1 MVIDKLIGQET
12 PEGDGV
18 VVTRL
23 FPTHQIMN
31 HDPFVLFDHFTL
43 KEGSGFPNHPHRG
56 FEAITYIFEGG
67 MNHKDNLGNDKF
79 VSQGGAQVFCAG
91 SGLIHSEMPA
101 KKGTTS
107 GIQLWINLAKREKGI
122 SPTYQFFEKEDLPS
136 YSENGVEVID
146 IVGSNSPVFLNTQIT
161 YQHLKFGKETQ
172 KSVMIQ
178 NNSNA
183 IIYIVSG
190 EFQINKQNI
199 LAGESLL
206 INSHKSSQLSI
217 TTQKNGCVMF
227 CSGTPHKE
235 PIHQHG
241 PYVD

>member
-1 MVIDKLIGQET
+1 MVIEKLIGQET

-43 KEGSGFPNHPHRG
+43 KEGTGFPNHPHRG
-56 FEAITYIFEGG
+56 FEAITYVFEGG

-101 KKGTTS
+101 NKGTTS
-107 GIQLWINLAKREKGI
+107 GIQLWVNLAKKEKGI
-122 SPTYQFFEKEDLPS
+122 SPTYQFFDKEDLPS
-136 YSENGVEVID
+136 YSENGVEVTD
-146 IVGSNSPVFLNTQIT
+146 IVGSNSPVFLNTEIS
-161 YQHLKFGKETQ
+161 YQHLRFSKDAQ
-172 KSVMIQ
+172 KPIMIQ
-178 NNSNA
+178 KDTNA

-190 EFQINKQNI
+190 EFHINNQHT

-206 INSHKSSQLSI
+206 ISSQEESQLDITAKSI
-217 TTQKNGCVMF
+217 GSIVV
-227 CSGTPHKE
+227 CSGIPHKE
-235 PIHQHG
+235 PIYQHG

>member
-43 KEGSGFPNHPHRG
+43 KEGTGFPNHPHRG
-56 FEAITYIFEGG
+56 FEAITYVFEGG

-91 SGLIHSEMPA
+91 RGLIHSEMPA

-107 GIQLWINLAKREKGI
+107 GIQLWINLAKKEKDI
-122 SPTYQFFEKEDLPS
+122 SPTYQYFEKEDLPS
-136 YSENGVEVID
+136 YSENGVEVTD
-146 IVGSNSPVFLNTQIT
+146 IVGSNSPVFLNTEIT
-161 YQHLKFGKETQ
+161 YQHLKFSKDAQ
-172 KSVMIQ
+172 KPITIQ
-178 NNSNA
+178 KDSNA

-190 EFQINKQNI
+190 EFQINNLDALQ
-199 LAGESLL
+199 GESFL
-206 INSHKSSQLSI
+206 ISTQEDSI
-217 TTQKNGCVMF
+217 LNINVFLEGSLVI
-227 CSGTPHKE
+227 CSGMPHGE

>member
-43 KEGSGFPNHPHRG
+43 KEGTGFPNHPHRG
-56 FEAITYIFEGG
+56 FEAITYVFEGG

-101 KKGTTS
+101 NKGTTS
-107 GIQLWINLAKREKGI
+107 GIQLWINLAKKEKGI

-136 YSENGVEVID
+136 YSENGVEVTD
-146 IVGSNSPVFLNTQIT
+146 IVGSNSPVFLNTEIT
-161 YQHLKFGKETQ
+161 YQHLKFSKGAQ
-172 KSVMIQ
+172 KPITIQ
-178 NNSNA
+178 KDSNA

-190 EFQINKQNI
+190 EFQINKQHT
-199 LAGESLL
+199 LSGESLL
-206 INSHKSSQLSI
+206 ISSQKVGQIDITAKSTGSI
-217 TTQKNGCVMF
+217 IV
-227 CSGTPHKE
+227 CSGVPHKE
-235 PIHQHG
+235 PIYQHG

>member
-1 MVIDKLIGQET
+1 MIIHKVVGKEM

-31 HDPFVLFDHFTL
+31 HDPFILFDHFTL
-43 KEGSGFPNHPHRG
+43 KEGTGFPNHPHRG
-56 FEAITYIFEGG
+56 FEAITYVFEGG

-107 GIQLWINLAKREKGI
+107 GIQLWINLAKKEKGI
-122 SPTYQFFEKEDLPS
+122 SPTYQFFNKEDLPS
-136 YSENGVEVID
+136 YSENGIEVTD
-146 IVGSNSPVFLNTQIT
+146 IVGSNSPVFLNTEIT
-161 YQHLKFGKETQ
+161 YQHLKFIKNAQ
-172 KSVMIQ
+172 KPITIQ
-178 NNSNA
+178 KDSNA

-190 EFQINKQNI
+190 EFQINNQHT

-206 INSHKSSQLSI
+206 ISSQELGQLDIIANSVGSI
-217 TTQKNGCVMF
+217 VF
-227 CSGTPHKE
+227 CSGIPHNE
-235 PIHQHG
+235 PIYQHG

>member
-1 MVIDKLIGQET
+1 MVIDKIIGEET

-43 KEGSGFPNHPHRG
+43 KEGTGFPNHPHRG
-56 FEAITYIFEGG
+56 FEAITYVFEGG

-79 VSQGGAQVFCAG
+79 VSKGGAQVFCAG

-101 KKGTTS
+101 NKGTTS
-107 GIQLWINLAKREKGI
+107 GIQLWINLAKKEKGI
-122 SPTYQFFEKEDLPS
+122 SPTYQFFEKDDLPT
-136 YSENGVEVID
+136 YSENGVEVTE
-146 IVGSNSPVFLNTQIT
+146 IVGPNSPVFLNTEIT
-161 YQHLKFGKETQ
+161 YQHLKFEKDSQ
-172 KSVMIQ
+172 KQIIIQ
-178 NNSNA
+178 KKLNA

-190 EFQINKQNI
+190 EFEINNI
-199 LAGESLL
+199 NTRKGESLVISSDSDKFLL
-206 INSHKSSQLSI
+206 IRNIIKGALTI
-217 TTQKNGCVMF
+217 
-227 CSGTPHKE
+227 CSALPHNE
-235 PIHQHG
+235 TIYQHG

>member
-107 GIQLWINLAKREKGI
+107 GIQLWINLAKREKDI

-146 IVGSNSPVFLNTQIT
+146 IVGSNSPVFLNTEIT
-161 YQHLKFGKETQ
+161 YQYLKFKKDTQ
-172 KSVMIQ
+172 KSIKLSEH
-178 NNSNA
+178 SNA

-190 EFQINKQNI
+190 EFQVNSKNI
-199 LAGESLL
+199 KTGESFL
-206 INSHKSSQLSI
+206 ISTKEEDSISIAGKSLGI
-217 TTQKNGCVMF
+217 IIICCGR
-227 CSGTPHKE
+227 PHRE
-235 PIHQHG
+235 AILQHG

>member
-1 MVIDKLIGQET
+1 MIIHKVVGKEM

-31 HDPFVLFDHFTL
+31 HDPFILFDHFTL
-43 KEGSGFPNHPHRG
+43 KEGTGFPNHPHRG
-56 FEAITYIFEGG
+56 FEAITYVFEGG

-101 KKGTTS
+101 NKGTTS
-107 GIQLWINLAKREKGI
+107 GIQLWINLAKKEKGI

-136 YSENGVEVID
+136 YSENGIEVTD
-146 IVGSNSPVFLNTQIT
+146 IVGANSPIFLNTEIT
-161 YQHLKFGKETQ
+161 YQHLKFSKGAQ
-172 KSVMIQ
+172 KPITIQ
-178 NNSNA
+178 KDSNA

-190 EFQINKQNI
+190 EFQINKQHT
-199 LAGESLL
+199 LSGESLL
-206 INSHKSSQLSI
+206 ISSQKVGQIDITAKSI
-217 TTQKNGCVMF
+217 GSIVV
-227 CSGTPHKE
+227 CSAVPHKE
-235 PIHQHG
+235 PIYQHG

>member
-1 MVIDKLIGQET
+1 MIIKKLIGQEML
-12 PEGDGV
+12 EGDGA

-43 KEGSGFPNHPHRG
+43 KEGTGFPNHPHRG

-101 KKGTTS
+101 NKGTTS
-107 GIQLWINLAKREKGI
+107 GIQLWINLAKKEKGI

-136 YSENGVEVID
+136 YSENSVEVTD
-146 IVGSNSPVFLNTQIT
+146 IVGLNSPVFLNTEIN
-161 YQHLKFGKETQ
+161 YQHLKFNKDAQ
-172 KSVMIQ
+172 KSIMIQ
-178 NNSNA
+178 KDSNA

-190 EFQINKQNI
+190 EFQINNQHT

-206 INSHKSSQLSI
+206 ISSLEAGQLDI
-217 TTQKNGCVMF
+217 TAKNIGDIVF
-227 CSGTPHKE
+227 CSGAPHNE

>member
-1 MVIDKLIGQET
+1 MVIKKLIGQET

-43 KEGSGFPNHPHRG
+43 KEGTGFPNHPHRG
-56 FEAITYIFEGG
+56 FEAITYVFEGG

-101 KKGTTS
+101 NKGITS
-107 GIQLWINLAKREKGI
+107 GIQLWINLAKKEKGI
-122 SPTYQFFEKEDLPS
+122 SPTYQFFEKENLPS
-136 YSENGVEVID
+136 YSENGVEVTA
-146 IVGSNSPVFLNTQIT
+146 IVGSNSPVFLNTEIT
-161 YQHLKFGKETQ
+161 YQHLKFIKNAQ
-172 KSVMIQ
+172 KPITIQ
-178 NNSNA
+178 KDSNA

-190 EFQINKQNI
+190 EFQINNQHT

-206 INSHKSSQLSI
+206 ISSQELGQLDIIANSVGSI
-217 TTQKNGCVMF
+217 VF
-227 CSGTPHKE
+227 CSGIPHKE
-235 PIHQHG
+235 PIYQHG

>member
-1 MVIDKLIGQET
+1 MIIHKLVGKET

-43 KEGSGFPNHPHRG
+43 KEGTGFPNHPHRG

-101 KKGTTS
+101 NKGTTS
-107 GIQLWINLAKREKGI
+107 GIQLWINLSKKEKGI

-136 YSENGVEVID
+136 YSENSVEVTD
-146 IVGSNSPVFLNTQIT
+146 IVGSNSPVFLNTEIT
-161 YQHLKFGKETQ
+161 YQHLKFSKDAQ
-172 KSVMIQ
+172 KPITIQ
-178 NNSNA
+178 KYSNA

-190 EFQINKQNI
+190 EFQINNQHA
-199 LAGESLL
+199 LSGESLL
-206 INSHKSSQLSI
+206 ISSQELGQIDITAKSVGSI
-217 TTQKNGCVMF
+217 VV
-227 CSGTPHKE
+227 CSGVPHKE
-235 PIHQHG
+235 PIYQHG

>member
-23 FPTHQIMN
+23 FPTHQVMN

-43 KEGSGFPNHPHRG
+43 KEGTGFPNHQHRG
-56 FEAITYIFEGG
+56 FEAITYVFEGG

-91 SGLIHSEMPA
+91 SGLVHSEMPA
-101 KKGTTS
+101 NKGTTC
-107 GIQLWINLAKREKGI
+107 GIQLWINLAKKDKGI

-136 YSENGVEVID
+136 YSENDVEVTD
-146 IVGSNSPVFLNTQIT
+146 IVGSNSPVFLNTEIT
-161 YQHLKFGKETQ
+161 YQHLKFDKGGQ
-172 KSVMIQ
+172 RLIMIQ
-178 NNSNA
+178 KDSNA

-190 EFQINKQNI
+190 EFQINKQHT

-206 INSHKSSQLSI
+206 ISSQEAGQLDITAMSI
-217 TTQKNGCVMF
+217 GNIIVCAGA
-227 CSGTPHKE
+227 PHKE
-235 PIHQHG
+235 PIYQHG

>member
-18 VVTRL
+18 IVTRL

-43 KEGSGFPNHPHRG
+43 KEGTGFPNHPHRG

-101 KKGTTS
+101 NKGTTS
-107 GIQLWINLAKREKGI
+107 GIQLWINLAKKEKGI

-136 YSENGVEVID
+136 YSENGVEVTA
-146 IVGSNSPVFLNTQIT
+146 IVGSNSPVFLNTEIT
-161 YQHLKFGKETQ
+161 YQHLKFIKNAQ
-172 KSVMIQ
+172 KLITIQ
-178 NNSNA
+178 KDSNA

-190 EFQINKQNI
+190 EFQINNQHT

-206 INSHKSSQLSI
+206 ISSQELGQLDIIANSVGSI
-217 TTQKNGCVMF
+217 VF
-227 CSGTPHKE
+227 CSGIPHKE
-235 PIHQHG
+235 PIYQHG

>member
-1 MVIDKLIGQET
+1 MIIDKLIGQET

-43 KEGSGFPNHPHRG
+43 KEGTGFPNHPHRG

-101 KKGTTS
+101 NKGTTS
-107 GIQLWINLAKREKGI
+107 GIQLWINLAKKG
-122 SPTYQFFEKEDLPS
+122 KR
-136 YSENGVEVID
+136 
-146 IVGSNSPVFLNTQIT
+146 
-161 YQHLKFGKETQ
+161 
-172 KSVMIQ
+172 
-178 NNSNA
+178 
-183 IIYIVSG
+183 
-190 EFQINKQNI
+190 
-199 LAGESLL
+199 
-206 INSHKSSQLSI
+206 HKSYLSVFRKRGFAKLLREWCRSYRYRRFKI
-217 TTQKNGCVMF
+217 SCFPKYRDHL
-227 CSGTPHKE
+227 SAP
-235 PIHQHG
+235 
-241 PYVD
+241 

>member
-1 MVIDKLIGQET
+1 MIIDKLIGQET

-43 KEGSGFPNHPHRG
+43 KEGTGFPNHPHRG

-101 KKGTTS
+101 NKGTTS
-107 GIQLWINLAKREKGI
+107 GIQLWINLAKKEKGI

-146 IVGSNSPVFLNTQIT
+146 IVGSNSPVFLNTEIT
-161 YQHLKFGKETQ
+161 YQHLKFGKDTQ
-172 KSVMIQ
+172 KRFFTQ
-178 NNSNA
+178 RKSNA

-190 EFQINKQNI
+190 EFEINKQKT

-206 INSHKSSQLSI
+206 IS
-217 TTQKNGCVMF
+217 TQEESLLNVISYNEGSLVI
-227 CSGTPHKE
+227 CSGTPHRE
-235 PIHQHG
+235 PIYQHG

>member
-23 FPTHQIMN
+23 FPTHQVMN

-43 KEGSGFPNHPHRG
+43 KEGTGFPNHPHRG
-56 FEAITYIFEGG
+56 FEAITYVFEGG

-79 VSQGGAQVFCAG
+79 VSHGGAQVFCAG

-101 KKGTTS
+101 NKGTTS
-107 GIQLWINLAKREKGI
+107 GIQLWVNLAKKEKGI
-122 SPTYQFFEKEDLPS
+122 SPTYQFFDKEDLPS
-136 YSENGVEVID
+136 YSENGVEVTD
-146 IVGSNSPVFLNTQIT
+146 IVGSNSPVFLNTEIS
-161 YQHLKFGKETQ
+161 YQHLRFSKDAQ
-172 KSVMIQ
+172 KPIMIQ
-178 NNSNA
+178 KDTNA

-190 EFQINKQNI
+190 EFRINNQQT

-206 INSHKSSQLSI
+206 ISSQEESQLDITAKSI
-217 TTQKNGCVMF
+217 GSIVV
-227 CSGTPHKE
+227 CSGIPHKE
-235 PIHQHG
+235 PIYQHG

>member
-43 KEGSGFPNHPHRG
+43 KEGTGFPNHPHRG
-56 FEAITYIFEGG
+56 FEAITYVFEGG

-101 KKGTTS
+101 NKGTTS
-107 GIQLWINLAKREKGI
+107 GIQLWINLAKKEKGI

-136 YSENGVEVID
+136 YSENGVEVTD
-146 IVGSNSPVFLNTQIT
+146 IVGSNSPVFLNTEIT
-161 YQHLKFGKETQ
+161 YQHLKFSKGAQ
-172 KSVMIQ
+172 KPITIQ
-178 NNSNA
+178 KDSNA

-190 EFQINKQNI
+190 EFQINKQHT
-199 LAGESLL
+199 LSGESLL
-206 INSHKSSQLSI
+206 ISSEEVGQIDITAKSTGSI
-217 TTQKNGCVMF
+217 IV
-227 CSGTPHKE
+227 CSGVPHKE
-235 PIHQHG
+235 PIYQHG

>member
-43 KEGSGFPNHPHRG
+43 KEGTGFPNHPHRG

-79 VSQGGAQVFCAG
+79 VSKGGAQVFCAG

-101 KKGTTS
+101 NKGTTS
-107 GIQLWINLAKREKGI
+107 GIQLWINLAKKEKGI

-136 YSENGVEVID
+136 YSENGVEVTD
-146 IVGSNSPVFLNTQIT
+146 IVGSNSPVFLNTEIN
-161 YQHLKFGKETQ
+161 YQHLKFSKGAQ
-172 KSVMIQ
+172 KPITIQ
-178 NNSNA
+178 KDSNA

-190 EFQINKQNI
+190 EFQINKQHT
-199 LAGESLL
+199 LSGESLL
-206 INSHKSSQLSI
+206 ISSQKVGQIDITAKSTGSI
-217 TTQKNGCVMF
+217 IV
-227 CSGTPHKE
+227 CSGVPHKE
-235 PIHQHG
+235 PIYQHG

>member
-1 MVIDKLIGQET
+1 MIIDKLIGQET

-43 KEGSGFPNHPHRG
+43 KEGTGFPNHPHRG
-56 FEAITYIFEGG
+56 FEAITYVFEGG

-101 KKGTTS
+101 NKGTTS
-107 GIQLWINLAKREKGI
+107 GIQLWINLAKKEKGI

-136 YSENGVEVID
+136 YSENGVEVTD
-146 IVGSNSPVFLNTQIT
+146 IVGSNSPVFLNTEIT
-161 YQHLKFGKETQ
+161 YQHLKFSKGAQ
-172 KSVMIQ
+172 KPITIQ
-178 NNSNA
+178 KDSNA

-190 EFQINKQNI
+190 EFQINKQHT
-199 LAGESLL
+199 LSGESLL
-206 INSHKSSQLSI
+206 ISSQKVGQIDITAKSI
-217 TTQKNGCVMF
+217 GSIVV
-227 CSGTPHKE
+227 CSAVPHKE
-235 PIHQHG
+235 PIYQHG

>member
-31 HDPFVLFDHFTL
+31 HDPFVLFDHFNL
-43 KEGSGFPNHPHRG
+43 KEGTGFPNHPHRG
-56 FEAITYIFEGG
+56 FEAITYVFEGG

-107 GIQLWINLAKREKGI
+107 GIQLWINLAKKKKGI

-136 YSENGVEVID
+136 YSENGVEITD
-146 IVGSNSPVFLNTQIT
+146 IVGSHSPVFLNTEIT
-161 YQHLKFGKETQ
+161 YQHLKYSKDAQ
-172 KSVMIQ
+172 KPITIQ
-178 NNSNA
+178 KDSNA

-190 EFQINKQNI
+190 EFQINNQHT

-206 INSHKSSQLSI
+206 ISAQEEGQIDITAQGIGSI
-217 TTQKNGCVMF
+217 VV
-227 CSGTPHKE
+227 CSGIPHKE
-235 PIHQHG
+235 PIYQHG

>member
-43 KEGSGFPNHPHRG
+43 KEGTGFPNHPHRG

-146 IVGSNSPVFLNTQIT
+146 IVGSNSPVFLNTEIT
-161 YQHLKFGKETQ
+161 YQHLKFGKDTQ
-172 KSVMIQ
+172 KQFIIQ
-178 NNSNA
+178 KKSNA

-190 EFQINKQNI
+190 EFEINKQKT

-206 INSHKSSQLSI
+206 IS
-217 TTQKNGCVMF
+217 TQEESLLNVIPYNEGSLII
-227 CSGTPHKE
+227 CSGTPHRE
-235 PIHQHG
+235 PIYQHG

>member
-1 MVIDKLIGQET
+1 MVVDKLIGQET

-43 KEGSGFPNHPHRG
+43 KEGTGFPNHPHRG
-56 FEAITYIFEGG
+56 FEAITYVIEGG

-101 KKGTTS
+101 NKGTTS
-107 GIQLWINLAKREKGI
+107 GIQLWINLPKKEKGI

-136 YSENGVEVID
+136 YSENSVKVTD
-146 IVGSNSPVFLNTQIT
+146 IVGSNSPVFLNTEIT
-161 YQHLKFGKETQ
+161 YQYLKFGKDTHKTVLIQ
-172 KSVMIQ
+172 KD
-178 NNSNA
+178 SNA

-190 EFQINKQNI
+190 EFEINK
-199 LAGESLL
+199 LKVKLGESLL
-206 INSHKSSQLSI
+206 ISTESADLIKISTENKGSL
-217 TTQKNGCVMF
+217 VF
-227 CSGTPHKE
+227 CSGIPHGD
-235 PIHQHG
+235 PIYQHG

>member
-43 KEGSGFPNHPHRG
+43 KEGTGFPNHPHRG
-56 FEAITYIFEGG
+56 FEAITYVFEGG

-101 KKGTTS
+101 NKGTTS
-107 GIQLWINLAKREKGI
+107 GIQLWINLAKKEKGI
-122 SPTYQFFEKEDLPS
+122 DPTYQHFERESLPK
-136 YSENGVEVID
+136 YNIGEVEVID
-146 IVGSNSPVFLNTQIT
+146 VVGGESPIFLNTRVHYQVLNFEISAKFTWQIR
-161 YQHLKFGKETQ
+161 KNF
-172 KSVMIQ
+172 
-178 NNSNA
+178 NA
-183 IIYIVSG
+183 VIYIVSG
-190 EFQINKQNI
+190 AFNLNKTEVKP
-199 LAGESLL
+199 GESLL
-206 INSHKSSQLSI
+206 LSTDSDILI
-217 TTQKNGCVMF
+217 TIQSKTVGSLVM
-227 CSGTPHKE
+227 CSASPHGE
-235 PIHQHG
+235 RIFQNG

>member
-1 MVIDKLIGQET
+1 MIIDKLIGQET

-43 KEGSGFPNHPHRG
+43 KEGTGFPNHPHRG
-56 FEAITYIFEGG
+56 FEAITYVFEGG

-101 KKGTTS
+101 NKGTTS
-107 GIQLWINLAKREKGI
+107 GIQLWINLAKKEKGT

-136 YSENGVEVID
+136 YSENGVEVTD
-146 IVGSNSPVFLNTQIT
+146 IVGSNSPVFLNTEIT
-161 YQHLKFGKETQ
+161 YQHLKFSNGAQ
-172 KSVMIQ
+172 KPITIQ
-178 NNSNA
+178 KDSNA

-190 EFQINKQNI
+190 EFQINKQHT
-199 LAGESLL
+199 LSGESLL
-206 INSHKSSQLSI
+206 ISSEEVGQIDITAKSTGSI
-217 TTQKNGCVMF
+217 IV
-227 CSGTPHKE
+227 CSGVPHKE
-235 PIHQHG
+235 PIYQHG

>member
-1 MVIDKLIGQET
+1 MVINKLVGQET

-31 HDPFVLFDHFTL
+31 HDPFVLFDHFLL
-43 KEGSGFPNHPHRG
+43 KEGTGFPNHPHRG

-79 VSQGGAQVFCAG
+79 ISQGGAQVFCAG
-91 SGLIHSEMPA
+91 SGIIHSEMPA
-101 KKGTTS
+101 NKGTTS

-122 SPTYQFFEKEDLPS
+122 NPTYQFFEKEDLPS
-136 YSENGVEVID
+136 YSENGLEITD
-146 IVGSNSPVFLNTQIT
+146 IVGSNSPVFLNTKIIF
-161 YQHLKFGKETQ
+161 QHLKFKKDTQ
-172 KSVMIQ
+172 KSIKLLKDTNV
-178 NNSNA
+178 

-190 EFQINKQNI
+190 EFQINSQKI
-199 LAGESLL
+199 CAGESLL
-206 INSHKSSQLSI
+206 ITSQKGDELGFYAE
-217 TTQKNGCVMF
+217 NVGNVMI
-227 CSGTPHKE
+227 CSGFPHKE
-235 PIHQHG
+235 PIFQHG

>member
-1 MVIDKLIGQET
+1 MVLNKLIGQET

-43 KEGSGFPNHPHRG
+43 KEGTGFPNHPHRG
-56 FEAITYIFEGG
+56 FEAITYVFEGG

-101 KKGTTS
+101 NKGTTS
-107 GIQLWINLAKREKGI
+107 GIQLWINLAKKEKGI

-136 YSENGVEVID
+136 YSENGVEVTD
-146 IVGSNSPVFLNTQIT
+146 IVGSNSPVFLNTEIT
-161 YQHLKFGKETQ
+161 YQHLKFSKGAQ
-172 KSVMIQ
+172 KPITIQ
-178 NNSNA
+178 KDSNA

-190 EFQINKQNI
+190 EFQINKQHT
-199 LAGESLL
+199 LSGESLL
-206 INSHKSSQLSI
+206 ISSQKVGQIDITAKSTGSI
-217 TTQKNGCVMF
+217 IV
-227 CSGTPHKE
+227 CSGVPHKE
-235 PIHQHG
+235 PIYQHG